1 MSKNKTTNEVSDLSK
16 IIYKQEIFIQNGMRI
31 ERLSPI
37 NKESASTIYLACF
50 ILQTPNGNINAQQ
63 RIDKAYSL
71 EEAFSLFMEAV
82 EKGAASIKQ
91 QISKPNIL
99 IPNNNM
105 RIKN

>member
-1 MSKNKTTNEVSDLSK
+1 MSKNKTTNEALDLSK
-16 IIYKQEIFIQNGMRI
+16 IIYKQEVFIQNGMRV
-31 ERLSPI
+31 EKLTPI
-37 NKESASTIYLACF
+37 DENVSAIYLACF

-63 RIDKAYSL
+63 RIDNALSL
-71 EEAFSLFMEAV
+71 EEAFSKFMSAV

-99 IPNNNM
+99 IPNSNM